1 MRHFKLDD
9 DSVVVVIGS
18 GAGGGTL
25 AHELSVKGIKVVCL
39 EAGKRLSHVDDFV
52 NDEVEMFNKL
62 SWQDKRSATG
72 NWNMAGS
79 AAPSW
84 TVKAVGGTTIHW
96 AGTSLRMR
104 EHELKARTTYGAV
117 PDANLADWPISL
129 AELAP
134 FYARAESK
142 LGVTGTHGIPL
153 LPGNNNY
160 KVFEAGALKLGYKN
174 VSTGAMAINS
184 LARDGRA
191 PCMQL
196 GFCFAGC
203 KMGAKWSTLYSE
215 IPKAE
220 KSGYFELRPQSM
232 VLRIDHDAKGRA
244 TGVLY
249 ADADGVQHFQKAR
262 VVVLAAN
269 AIESARL
276 LLNSASAMF
285 PQGLANRSGHVGRHY
300 MRHVLGFT
308 YAWFEKPVHFYRG
321 TTCAGNIEDENGHRP
336 ERGFVAGY
344 HLQTIAQ
351 HPVGMARYDHIAGMM
366 VVGEDMPRE
375 TNRITLHATERDSF
389 GLPIPNVHYD
399 DHPNNVAMRNHAM
412 DRAAAIYAAM
422 GALDTMRA
430 GPPPATHN
438 LGTNRM
444 SSLREEGV
452 VNRWGQT
459 HDVPNLFV
467 ADGSQFPTA
476 SAANPTLTI
485 VALAIRQAERISAQ
499 MKRREL

>member
-1 MRHFKLDD
+1 
-9 DSVVVVIGS
+9 
-18 GAGGGTL
+18 
-25 AHELSVKGIKVVCL
+25 
-39 EAGKRLSHVDDFV
+39 
-52 NDEVEMFNKL
+52 
-62 SWQDKRSATG
+62 
-72 NWNMAGS
+72 
-79 AAPSW
+79 
-84 TVKAVGGTTIHW
+84 
-96 AGTSLRMR
+96 
-104 EHELKARTTYGAV
+104 
-117 PDANLADWPISL
+117 
-129 AELAP
+129 
-134 FYARAESK
+134 
-142 LGVTGTHGIPL
+142 
-153 LPGNNNY
+153 
-160 KVFEAGALKLGYKN
+160 
-174 VSTGAMAINS
+174 
-184 LARDGRA
+184 
-191 PCMQL
+191 
-196 GFCFAGC
+196 
-203 KMGAKWSTLYSE
+203 LYSE

-220 KSGYFELRPQSM
+220 KSGYFELRPQST
-232 VLRIDHDAKGRA
+232 VLRIEHDAQGRA

-249 ADADGVQHFQKAR
+249 ADADGAQHFQKAR

-269 AIESARL
+269 SIESSRL
-276 LLNSASAMF
+276 LLNSASALF

-308 YAWFEKPVHFYRG
+308 YGWFEKPVHFYRG

-351 HPVGMARYDHIAGMM
+351 HPVGMARAIGGARGWGEPVARGMERYDHIAGMM

-375 TNRITLHATERDSF
+375 TNRITLHASERDGF

-430 GPPPATHN
+430 APPPATHN

-444 SSLREEGV
+444 SSYREEGV
-452 VNRWGQT
+452 VNRWGQS
-459 HDVPNLFV
+459 HDVRNLFV

-485 VALAIRQAERISAQ
+485 VALAIRQAERIAAQ
-499 MKRREL
+499 MKRRDL